1 MPNRLARERSPYLLQ
16 HANNPV
22 DWYPWGEDAFA
33 KARTEQKP
41 IFLSIGYSTCHW
53 CHVMEHESFE
63 DASIADVLNRK
74 FVAVKVDREERPDV
88 DRVYMTFVQATTGA
102 GGWPMSVWLTPD
114 LRPFFG
120 GTYFPPSSRWG
131 RPGFID
137 VLTEIGRAWKDE
149 RDKVLQSAETILDR
163 LKAATTG
170 GGPGPERAPVAGT
183 DAVTQGVASFAQAF
197 DQRHGGFGGA
207 PKFPRPAELMFLLH
221 AYALQKDDR
230 AKTMAL
236 ETLRAMAM
244 GGMRDHVGGG
254 FHRYSVDAEWRVPHF
269 EKMLYDQAQLVLAYL
284 EASQASGDPFYAA
297 VAEDTLD
304 YVVRDLTSPEGGFY
318 SAEDADSAVPGPASS
333 GVAADA
339 VGASPTPSGVAAN
352 AAGAAPIKEEKREG
366 AFYVFSAAE
375 VDALMGEDAD
385 IVRRRFGVEPNGNAL
400 ADPQGEF
407 RGLNLL
413 YIAQS
418 IEEVAVRTGRD
429 VESVMRVLRRARKV
443 LFDARASRPRPHLDD
458 KILTAWNG
466 LMIAATAR
474 AARQMVDS
482 PRRSEWRA
490 AAVNAARFARTHLWR
505 ASERRL
511 LRRYRDG
518 DAAIDAFCEDYAC
531 LAWGLIELFQTTG
544 EGEWLEWAIEL
555 ADLQRERFFDDRDG
569 GWYSTTG
576 EDADVL
582 LRLKEDYDGAEP
594 SATSVTTRNLIRLS
608 QLTGDARFMD
618 LAERTLQRYGAG
630 LGQVVR
636 VMPLM
641 AANLALWHG
650 RRSEVVV
657 AGDSDSADFRALERV
672 VAGTYLP
679 WAVTLT
685 RTERAA
691 ALERLPWLAAMTP
704 NDGRATAFVCQA
716 FACQTPTHDP
726 AALED
731 QLASAAAPSRII
743 LA

>member
-22 DWYPWGEDAFA
+22 DWYPWGDDAFA
-33 KARTEQKP
+33 KARAEQKP

-74 FVAVKVDREERPDV
+74 FVSVKVDREERPDV
-88 DRVYMTFVQATTGA
+88 DRVYMAFVQATTGA

-131 RPGFID
+131 RPGFVD

-149 RDKVLQSAETILDR
+149 RDRVLQSAETILER
-163 LKAATTG
+163 LKTATTG
-170 GGPGPERAPVAGT
+170 GGPGPERAPVAGA
-183 DAVTQGVASFAQAF
+183 DGVAAGVESFAQTF
-197 DQRHGGFGGA
+197 DSRRGGFGGA
-207 PKFPRPAELMFLLH
+207 PKFPRPSELIFLLN

-284 EASQASGDPFYAA
+284 EATQVSGDPFYAA

-318 SAEDADSAVPGPASS
+318 SAEDADSAVEDG
-333 GVAADA
+333 G
-339 VGASPTPSGVAAN
+339 
-352 AAGAAPIKEEKREG
+352 EKKEG
-366 AFYVFSAAE
+366 AFYVFTAAE
-375 VDALMGEDAD
+375 IDALMGSDAD
-385 IVRRRFGVEPNGNAL
+385 VVRRRFGVEPNGNAL
-400 ADPQGEF
+400 ADPQNEF
-407 RGLNLL
+407 RGQNLL

-418 IEEVAVRTGRD
+418 IEDVAIRTTRD
-429 VESVMRVLRRARKV
+429 VDAVMKVLRRARKV
-443 LFDARASRPRPHLDD
+443 LFDARAKRPRPHLDD

-490 AAVNAARFARTHLWR
+490 AAVNAARFARAHLWVP
-505 ASERRL
+505 AERRL
-511 LRRYRDG
+511 LRRYRDKE
-518 DAAIDAFCEDYAC
+518 AAIDAFCEDYAC

-544 EGEWLEWAIEL
+544 EGEWLDWAIEL
-555 ADLQRERFFDDRDG
+555 TDLQRERFFDDRDG
-569 GWYSTTG
+569 GWFSTTG
-576 EDADVL
+576 DDPAVL

-594 SATSVTTRNLIRLS
+594 SATSVTTRNLIRLG
-608 QLTGDARFMD
+608 QLTGEARFMS
-618 LAERTLQRYGAG
+618 LAERTFERYGAG
-630 LGQVVR
+630 LGHVVR

-657 AGDSDSADFRALERV
+657 AGDSDSADFKALERV

-679 WAVTLT
+679 WAVTIM
-685 RTERAA
+685 RPSDGPPAA
-691 ALERLPWLAAMTP
+691 SLPWLAAMTAKG
-704 NDGRATAFVCQA
+704 GRATAYVCQA
-716 FACQTPTHDP
+716 FACQAPTDDA
-726 AALED
+726 AALEE
-731 QLASAAAPSRII
+731 QLANAAAPSRII